1 MAVTVCVPTHRGR
14 LRHVSE
20 LLASLLIAARAVDV
34 PVEIIVVDDSPE
46 PEFQELRRRCSQLG
60 VRHLRG
66 PRAVGAKRNLAVQAA
81 SHDLLLFVDSD
92 CMATPELIAGHLDAL
107 AGAPADVAGVA
118 GATIWSGER
127 TPLWQVLDFSRL
139 YQNAA
144 DVATRYTQVGW
155 ATTSNLC
162 VRRDV
167 FTRLGGFDEGV
178 FTVVGGEDVDLGV
191 RACDHGYRWLT
202 CARAAVLHQ
211 RDAVGRWSQVLAKQF
226 TYGRADVFLSSRHR
240 HRRTW
245 RANPVAISLMSMV
258 FAVVGVRVGLPPWA
272 LLAGAVPVL
281 VALLRTGPQPVR
293 RWGGALVDLAF
304 DAGITWEAL
313 RQGRPASAVC
323 TFVYTDDR
331 EFRPRR
337 AASRV

>member
-1 MAVTVCVPTHRGR
+1 
-14 LRHVSE
+14 SE

-46 PEFQELRRRCSQLG
+46 PEFQALRRWCLQLG
-60 VRHLRG
+60 VRHLPG
-66 PRAVGAKRNLAVQAA
+66 PRAVGAKRNLAVRAA

-92 CMATPELIAGHLDAL
+92 CVATPELIAGHLDAL

-127 TPLWQVLDFSRL
+127 TPLWKILDFSRL
-139 YQNAA
+139 YQNAV
-144 DVATRYTQVGW
+144 DVAASYTQVGW

-162 VRRDV
+162 IRRDV
-167 FTRLGGFDEGV
+167 FTRLGGFDEGA
-178 FTVVGGEDVDLGV
+178 FTVVGGEDVDLGA
-191 RACDHGYRWLT
+191 RACDHGYRWTT
-202 CARAAVLHQ
+202 CPQAAVLHQ
-211 RDAVGRWSQVLAKQF
+211 RDSAGRWSRVLAKQF

-245 RANPVAISLMSMV
+245 RANPVAISFMIMV
-258 FAVVGVRVGLPPWA
+258 LAVVGVRVGLSPWV
-272 LLAGAVPVL
+272 LLTAAIPVL
-281 VALLRTGPQPVR
+281 VALLRTGPQLVR

-313 RQGRPASAVC
+313 RQGRPALALC
-323 TFVYTDDR
+323 TFVYTNDR
-331 EFRPRR
+331 EFRPRQ
-337 AASRV
+337 AASRA

>member
-1 MAVTVCVPTHRGR
+1 MTVCVPTHRGR

-20 LLASLLIAARAVDV
+20 LLASLLVAARAVDA

-46 PEFQELRRRCSQLG
+46 PEFQALRCRCVQLG

-66 PRAVGAKRNLAVQAA
+66 PRAAGAKRNLAVRAA
-81 SHDLLLFVDSD
+81 SHDVLLFVDSD
-92 CMATPELIAGHLDAL
+92 CVATPELIVGHLAAL

-118 GATIWSGER
+118 GATIWSGDR
-127 TPLWQVLDFSRL
+127 TPLWQILDFSRL
-139 YQNAA
+139 YQNAG
-144 DVATRYTQVGW
+144 DVAARYTQVGW
-155 ATTSNLC
+155 GTTSNLC
-162 VRRDV
+162 VRREAFV
-167 FTRLGGFDEGV
+167 RLGGFDEGA

-191 RACDHGYRWLT
+191 RACDQGYRWLT

-211 RDAVGRWSQVLAKQF
+211 RDAAGRWSQVLAKQF

-245 RANPVAISLMSMV
+245 RANPVAISLMAMV
-258 FAVVGVRVGLPPWA
+258 FAVAGVRTGLPPWV
-272 LLAGAVPVL
+272 LLGAAVPVL
-281 VALLRTGPQPVR
+281 VALPRTGPQLVR

-313 RQGRPASAVC
+313 RQGRPVSAVC

-331 EFRPRR
+331 EFLPGR
-337 AASRV
+337 AATRA

>member
-1 MAVTVCVPTHRGR
+1 MTVCVPTHRGR

-46 PEFQELRRRCSQLG
+46 PEFQALRWRCIQLG

-66 PRAVGAKRNLAVQAA
+66 PRSVSAKRNLAARAA
-81 SHDLLLFVDSD
+81 GHDLLLFVDSD
-92 CMATPELIAGHLDAL
+92 CVATPELIAGHLDAL

-127 TPLWQVLDFSRL
+127 TPLWHVLDFSRL
-139 YQNAA
+139 YQNAV
-144 DVATRYTQVGW
+144 DVADRYTEVGW
-155 ATTSNLC
+155 ATTSNLS

-191 RACDHGYRWLT
+191 RACDRGYRWLT
-202 CARAAVLHQ
+202 CGRAAVLHQ
-211 RDAVGRWSQVLAKQF
+211 RDSADRWGRVLAKQF

-245 RANPVAISLMSMV
+245 RANPVAISFTIMV
-258 FAVVGVRVGLPPWA
+258 LAVVGVRVGLPPWI
-272 LLAGAVPVL
+272 LLIGAVPVL
-281 VALLRTGPQPVR
+281 LALLRTGPQPVR

-313 RQGRPASAVC
+313 RRGRPASAVC
-323 TFVYTDDR
+323 TFDYTDDR
-331 EFRPRR
+331 EFLPRR
-337 AASRV
+337 TATRA